1 MEDKKLPPRLAAIAD
16 WVPQNARLADV
27 GTDHALLPLWLLKKG
42 RITSAV
48 ATDIHAL
55 PLKRAQAN
63 AQAAEEDRIRFVLC
77 DGLAAVAPGEADT
90 VIIAGLGGENIAD
103 ILRRSLWAC
112 DAGMTL
118 ILQPM
123 TRTEILCRAFF
134 ELGLQL
140 RREQL
145 VEDAGRIYPIF
156 ELCSGSMELWREG
169 EYYTGLFSMLEGS
182 PLLPRFLSEQQRRLH
197 NAVAGLR
204 VSGQDRGR
212 LAALENAL
220 ADIEGRLGEAK

>member
-1 MEDKKLPPRLAAIAD
+1 MEEKKLPPRLAAIAD
-16 WVPQNARLADV
+16 WVPSNARLADV

-42 RITSAV
+42 CIHSAV

-63 AQAAEEDRIRFVLC
+63 AQAAGEVRIRFVLC
-77 DGLAAVAPGEADT
+77 DGLAGVAPSETDT
-90 VIIAGLGGENIAD
+90 VVIAGLGGENIAD

-112 DAGMTL
+112 GEGKTL

-140 RREQL
+140 KREQL

-156 ELCSGSMELWREG
+156 ELCSGSMDCWREG
-169 EYYTGLFSMLEGS
+169 EYYTGPFSMLDGS

-197 NAVAGLR
+197 STVEGLR
-204 VSGQDRGR
+204 ISGRDHDR
-212 LAALENAL
+212 LAVHEKAL
-220 ADIEGRLGEAK
+220 ADIEGRLGETE